1 MFETATRDQTLLL
14 QSSML
19 AIRTKIHESQ
29 LAVQTEVRTAAEQ
42 IELSNRVEHE
52 DTRQIMQNESH
63 QITVSV
69 ELAAQLSADQHE
81 ELMAEVAAL
90 QSTVAGLQEDMAT
103 IARLFE
109 AKDQYLIEVLS
120 KIAKATSDKTRRAL
134 QADANAIT
142 ATMIALAEVYRQI
155 LVRV

>member
-19 AIRTKIHESQ
+19 AIRTKIHEGQ

-52 DTRQIMQNESH
+52 DTRQVLQDESH

-81 ELMAEVAAL
+81 ELMDEVAAL